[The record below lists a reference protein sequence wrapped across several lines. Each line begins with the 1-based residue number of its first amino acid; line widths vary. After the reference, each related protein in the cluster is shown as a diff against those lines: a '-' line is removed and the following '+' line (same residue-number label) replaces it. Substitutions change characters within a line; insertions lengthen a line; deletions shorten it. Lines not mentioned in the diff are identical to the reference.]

1 MLYTPIFPFIVMT
14 LLVLLAAVA
23 MAVAITNI
31 FRVELRFRDEL
42 AERVKFSRL
51 DKMLAKRNIKREHYL
66 QTESVTSIEN
76 QIRNCESC
84 SPIKQC
90 DQTFKE
96 SSPADLSFCPNDEDF
111 ESIAKKE

>member
-23 MAVAITNI
+23 MAVSIKNI
-31 FRVELRFRDEL
+31 LRLTLHFRDEL
-42 AERVKFSRL
+42 EERVKFSRL

-76 QIRNCESC
+76 QVRSCESC
-84 SPIKQC
+84 SMTEQC
-90 DQTFKE
+90 DQALKDSE
-96 SSPADLSFCPNDEDF
+96 PSDLSFCPNDEDF
-111 ESIAKKE
+111 ELIAKKQ

>member
-23 MAVAITNI
+23 MAIAITNI

-42 AERVKFSRL
+42 AERVKFSCL

-66 QTESVTSIEN
+66 HVESVTNIEN
-76 QIRNCESC
+76 QVRSCESC
-84 SPIKQC
+84 SMTEQC
-90 DQTFKE
+90 DQALKDSE
-96 SSPADLSFCPNDEDF
+96 PSDLSFCPNDEDF
-111 ESIAKKE
+111 ELIAKKQ